1 MKVGDVLMVN
11 TAAVKSSSARGSEL
25 RMKEG
30 CGGGC
35 GGHHGYLIKFQLGQY
50 QYGV

>member
-11 TAAVKSSSARGSEL
+11 TAAVKSSSVRGSEL

-30 CGGGC
+30 VWRRVWGTPW
-35 GGHHGYLIKFQLGQY
+35 LLN
-50 QYGV
+50 